1 VGIAEETLFRGY
13 AFNFLQEKRTFW
25 KAATLSMIL
34 FGAMHLLLLLWLPMP
49 IAIAAIILAIIA
61 AYPTAY
67 LFEIGSLTIWPSAI
81 LHTTALAPNLF
92 EIPAESV
99 VSLSLLWIGV
109 LIIFSFLVF
118 AAGKLV
124 FQINP
129 ATQISHSE

>member
-1 VGIAEETLFRGY
+1 
-13 AFNFLQEKRTFW
+13 
-25 KAATLSMIL
+25 M
-34 FGAMHLLLLLWLPMP
+34 LLLLLWLPMP

-118 AAGKLV
+118 AAGRLV